1 MKKAIISIIAF
12 SISTSFAFAQTAEDV
27 LDKYIEATG
36 GKSLWDGVNTY
47 TMKQSYKAGTAADYD
62 MDLKVNLADASMSKS
77 KTILKR
83 TFIYGIKGNSG
94 WFKVPLGTGD
104 KATQY
109 ETKDLNQKEQ
119 DNMRRELK
127 EMVLP
132 FWDYQKKGYV
142 ATLVGTET
150 LGNKK
155 VNHVELNGKGVKYNL
170 YFDQATGLLAR
181 KKLTLSPSEVITEDY
196 TAYATSPYGIKYPSE
211 GTYTNTAEKRSVK
224 LTTNIVFNDN
234 ISASAFAR

>member
-62 MDLKVNLADASMSKS
+62 MDLKVSFADGSMSKS

-83 TFIYGIKGNSG
+83 TFIYGIKGNNG

-150 LGNKK
+150 LGSKK
-155 VNHVELNGKGVKYNL
+155 VNHVELTGKGVKYNL

-211 GTYTNTAEKRSVK
+211 GTYINTAEKRSVK

>member
-1 MKKAIISIIAF
+1 MKKAVISIIAF
-12 SISTSFAFAQTAEDV
+12 AIATGMAFAQTAEDV
-27 LDKYIEATG
+27 LNKYVEATG
-36 GKSLWDGVNTY
+36 GKTLWDGVNTY

-62 MDLKVNLADASMSKS
+62 MDLKVNLADGSMSKS

-83 TFIYGIKGNSG
+83 TFIYGIKGNTG

-155 VNHVELNGKGVKYNL
+155 VNHVEITGKGVKYNL

-196 TAYATSPYGIKYPSE
+196 TNYATSSYGIKYPSE
-211 GTYTNTAEKRSVK
+211 GTYSNTAEKRSVK
-224 LTTNIVFNDN
+224 LTTSIVFNDN

>member
-1 MKKAIISIIAF
+1 MKKAVISIIAF
-12 SISTSFAFAQTAEDV
+12 AIATGMAFAQTAEDV
-27 LDKYIEATG
+27 LNKYVEATG
-36 GKSLWDGVNTY
+36 GKTLWDGVNTY
-47 TMKQSYKAGTAADYD
+47 TMKQSYKAGTAAYYD
-62 MDLKVNLADASMSKS
+62 MDLKVNLADGSMSKS

-83 TFIYGIKGNSG
+83 TFIYGIKGNTG

-155 VNHVELNGKGVKYNL
+155 VNHVEITGKGVKYNL

-196 TAYATSPYGIKYPSE
+196 TNYATSSYGIKYPSE
-211 GTYTNTAEKRSVK
+211 GTYSNTAEKRSVK
-224 LTTNIVFNDN
+224 LTTSIVFNDN

>member
-1 MKKAIISIIAF
+1 MKKAVISIIAF
-12 SISTSFAFAQTAEDV
+12 AVSTSIALAQTAQDV
-27 LDKYIEATG
+27 LDKYVEATG

-47 TMKQSYKAGTAADYD
+47 TLKQSFKSGTAADYD
-62 MDLKVNLADASMSKS
+62 MDVKASLADGSMSKS
-77 KTILKR
+77 KTILRR

-119 DNMRRELK
+119 DNMKREITELI
-127 EMVLP
+127 LP
-132 FWDYQKKGYV
+132 FWNYQKKGYV

-150 LGNKK
+150 VNGKK

-170 YFDQATGLLAR
+170 YFDQANGLLVR
-181 KKLTLSPSEVITEDY
+181 KKLTLSPAEVITEDY
-196 TAYATSPYGIKYPSE
+196 TNYATSPYGIKYPSE
-211 GTYTNTAEKRSVK
+211 GTYSNTAEKRSVK
-224 LTTNIVFNDN
+224 LTTSIVFNDN